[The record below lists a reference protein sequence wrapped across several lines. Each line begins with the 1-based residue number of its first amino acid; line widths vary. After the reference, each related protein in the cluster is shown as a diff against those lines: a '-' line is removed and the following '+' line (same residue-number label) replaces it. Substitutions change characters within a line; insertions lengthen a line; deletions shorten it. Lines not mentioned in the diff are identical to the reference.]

1 MPPARKRRAADP
13 EDSDASQPQHTRRR
27 QRSRSASEDEDMSD
41 ASHNSARAPTSL
53 DALVKKMVRFA
64 LASEYARIPIRRAD
78 ISAKVLGEQGAG
90 MFKTVF
96 AQAQR
101 HLREKFGMEMTEL
114 PPREK
119 VTAQQR
125 RESPAALKT
134 ERPSTSN
141 KSWNLSTTLPLE
153 YRNPSILVPTKA
165 PSISTESTY
174 TALYSFII
182 AVIKLNGDRLPEQKL
197 ERYLARMNLDQ
208 YTPIDKTDKLL
219 QRLCKEGYIV
229 RNREVEGGEETIEY
243 LVGQR
248 GKVEVGSSGVA
259 GLVREVYGY
268 GPEAPGTNGNTNG
281 TGNESDDEGPTAAQ
295 REVKRDFEVR
305 LRRTLDMPALTEEAE
320 QTEPPSRP
328 QANGHRDEEE
338 QGPRRTSRRAAP
350 VEEGSEGEEE
360 EEDEESY

>member
-13 EDSDASQPQHTRRR
+13 EDSDASQPQHARRR

-78 ISAKVLGEQGAG
+78 ISAKVLGEQGKG
-90 MFKTVF
+90 MFKKVF
-96 AQAQR
+96 EQAQR

-114 PPREK
+114 PPRDNQ
-119 VTAQQR
+119 TTQQR
-125 RESPAALKT
+125 RAALRT
-134 ERPSTSN
+134 EKPSTSN
-141 KSWNLSTTLPLE
+141 KSWNLSTTLPLK
-153 YRNPSILVPTKA
+153 YRNSSILVPTKA

-174 TALYSFII
+174 TALYTFII
-182 AVIKLNGDRLPEQKL
+182 AVIKLNGNRLPEQKL
-197 ERYLARMNLDQ
+197 ERYLARTNLDQ
-208 YTPIDKTDKLL
+208 YTPIDKTERLL

-243 LVGQR
+243 IVGPR

-268 GPEAPGTNGNTNG
+268 GPEASGTNGNTNG
-281 TGNESDDEGPTAAQ
+281 NGNGSDDEGPTQAE

-305 LRRTLDMPALTEEAE
+305 LRRTLEMPALTEQAE
-320 QTEPPSRP
+320 QTEEPPSRS
-328 QANGHRDEEE
+328 QANGHREEEE

-350 VEEGSEGEEE
+350 VEEESEEEEE
-360 EEDEESY
+360 EEDEESD